1 MIMAQKPLIFVTND
15 DGITAPGIRALID
28 TMNRLGDVVVVAPDR
43 VHSGK
48 GHAVTIHHPLYL
60 DPIKID
66 NGPQKEFKTNGMP
79 VDCVKLGL
87 AHAVERKPDLVVS
100 GINHG
105 VNNSINVL
113 YSGTMGAA
121 VEASIEGI
129 PSIGFSLD
137 NYDWEA
143 DLNPAKHYVLKIARQ
158 VLKHGLPQGV
168 SLNVNIPYLPFDKI
182 KGIKIARQAMDKW
195 HETYDKRTNPFGRD
209 YYWLNGNFTY
219 EDKGKDTDVY
229 ALKNDYVSVVPVQF
243 DLTAHSVLKD
253 LKHLENQ

>member
-1 MIMAQKPLIFVTND
+1 MNQKPLIFVTND

-28 TMNRLGDVVVVAPDR
+28 VMNELGEVVVVAPDR

-48 GHAVTIHHPLYL
+48 GHAVTIHHPLHL
-60 DPIKID
+60 DPITID
-66 NGPQKEFKTNGMP
+66 GGPQKEFKTNGMP

-87 AHAVERKPDLVVS
+87 AHAVSREPDLLVS

-121 VEASIEGI
+121 IEGSIEGI

-143 DLNPAKHYVLKIARQ
+143 DLDPAKYYIKKIAEKVLKQ
-158 VLKHGLPQGV
+158 GLPQGV
-168 SLNVNIPYLPFDKI
+168 SLNVNIPDLPLDQI
-182 KGIKIARQAMDKW
+182 KGIKVARQAMDKW

-219 EDKGKDTDVY
+219 EDKGKDTDVF
-229 ALKNDYVSVVPVQF
+229 ALKNAYVSIVPVQF
-243 DLTAHSVLKD
+243 DLTAHRYLNQLKD
-253 LKHLENQ
+253 LEK

>member
-1 MIMAQKPLIFVTND
+1 MTKKPLIFVTND
-15 DGITAPGIRALID
+15 DGITAPGIRALIEV
-28 TMNRLGDVVVVAPDR
+28 MNELGEVVVVAPDR

-48 GHAVTIHHPLYL
+48 GHAVTIHHPLHL

-87 AHAVERKPDLVVS
+87 AHAVDRQPDLLVS

-121 VEASIEGI
+121 IEGSIEGI

-143 DLNPAKHYVLKIARQ
+143 DMEPPKHYVRKIASQ
-158 VLKHGLPQGV
+158 VLEQGLPKGI
-168 SLNVNIPYLPFDKI
+168 SLNVNIPNLPLNEI
-182 KGIKIARQAMDKW
+182 KGIKVARQAMDKW
-195 HETYDKRTNPFGRD
+195 NETYDKRTNPFGRD

-229 ALKNDYVSVVPVQF
+229 ALKNAYVSVVPVQY
-243 DLTAHSVLKD
+243 DLTAHQYLKD
-253 LKHLENQ
+253 LKSLEN